1 MSMPFAAQNQWKRF
15 KNKVVFQSR
24 PYAYESM
31 SSYYSGVGKVCPWN
45 PDFPV
50 IHVFCKPLKLH
61 NGRRAENCCRSYK
74 RSRLSH
80 EPLTP
85 WALVLQVGTVGLQA
99 GGRHRWVP
107 FWPGGEVQVYHWG
120 QDADVFIPLTSAAGL
135 SLTSHFFLPKMLH
148 IVWSSN
154 TWEGTVSTGTVGPVA
169 ASLSMERRVGIYWPD
184 FSTPEL
190 HIQKPARTLE
200 LNAVFSRGFST
211 ASA

>member
-1 MSMPFAAQNQWKRF
+1 MSMPFAAQNQWKRC

-31 SSYYSGVGKVCPWN
+31 SSYYSGVEKVCPWN

-99 GGRHRWVP
+99 GGRHQ
-107 FWPGGEVQVYHWG
+107 WPGGEVQVYHWG

-135 SLTSHFFLPKMLH
+135 SLTSHFFCPKCCTLSEAAILERGQYRLVQWVLWLLH
-148 IVWSSN
+148 SECRGEWGY
-154 TWEGTVSTGTVGPVA
+154 TDLTLA
-169 ASLSMERRVGIYWPD
+169 LLSCIFRNQPG
-184 FSTPEL
+184 
-190 HIQKPARTLE
+190 H
-200 LNAVFSRGFST
+200 LN
-211 ASA
+211 